1 MEEIRK
7 TQKKYCSRAMFAA
20 IFGGLF
26 LILAGQVSI
35 GKGLILGTI
44 FSAIN
49 FVLMGE
55 TLPVRLLQNKKNK
68 AVMFSL
74 RSIAIRYLILAL
86 PLLLAIKIE
95 QFNLISVI
103 CGIFM
108 VQLMIFGDQL
118 IKTISELRQKRV

>member
-1 MEEIRK
+1 MEEIREI
-7 TQKKYCSRAMFAA
+7 QKKYCSRAMFTA

-26 LILAGQVSI
+26 LILADYVSI

-44 FSAIN
+44 FSSIN

-55 TLPVRLLQNKKNK
+55 TLPKRLLQNQRNK

-74 RSIAIRYLILAL
+74 GSIFVRYLILAL
-86 PLLLAIKIE
+86 PLLLAIKME

-108 VQLMIFGDQL
+108 VQLMILGDQFAKFFL
-118 IKTISELRQKRV
+118 KLRGKTV